1 MTTLFHLAELHPG
14 YKTRFLETP
23 LPNFSL
29 SLALLP
35 CSSTPGALCALS
47 NVLYALEFYCLSSPS
62 NRLGFWVSPVPS
74 LWLFSRYS
82 FVLPPP
88 SVPLLWY
95 ILSSSR
101 GKSGTSAE
109 VQKCLHLHSPLF
121 PAVNFQQS
129 RGVWHRPTKKQHPSH
144 RCCLCV
150 SVSSDVISNRQ
161 LPLSR
166 KLASGSESRDILIPE
181 SLLRNHTCSQQ
192 LGPIDSLLPM
202 AA

>member
-1 MTTLFHLAELHPG
+1 MPCVLSPM
-14 YKTRFLETP
+14 
-23 LPNFSL
+23 FSMQ
-29 SLALLP
+29 
-35 CSSTPGALCALS
+35 
-47 NVLYALEFYCLSSPS
+47 LEFYCLSSPS

-88 SVPLLWY
+88 SAPLLWY
-95 ILSSSR
+95 ISALPEGSLGLVQRFKSACIYILYFSLQLISSSQEVC
-101 GKSGTSAE
+101 GTG
-109 VQKCLHLHSPLF
+109 QP
-121 PAVNFQQS
+121 
-129 RGVWHRPTKKQHPSH
+129 KKQHSSH

-161 LPLSR
+161 LPLCR